1 MRRILLLLIVVFSFN
16 QTKGQT
22 KQDALN
28 ALRAKGVTLEQ
39 AQKLALAN
47 GLLPDTKSS
56 KSNVVKANDVV
67 TDLKV
72 AAVKK
77 DLIIPPKPAVVVQVE
92 KNTEKY
98 FGYDIFVNNPF
109 GSKDYL
115 LGNIDEGYI
124 LAPGDELRITV
135 FGDNNLEFVSKIDLN
150 GNISFPNLGVFFAA
164 GNSFATLKKRVNVFL
179 GKFYSGLLSTPSRT
193 FLDVS
198 LTQIRPVKV
207 SVLGNVNTPGPHLV
221 NGMATVLN
229 SLYASGGINTSG
241 TLREVKVY
249 RNNKLIK

>member
-1 MRRILLLLIVVFSFN
+1 MRRILLLIILVFSFN

-39 AQKLALAN
+39 AQKLAKAN

-56 KSNVVKANDVV
+56 KSNAVKVNDVV

-72 AAVKK
+72 AAVKQDSILPSK
-77 DLIIPPKPAVVVQVE
+77 PKPVVQVE
-92 KNTEKY
+92 KNTLKY

-109 GSKDYL
+109 GKKDYL

-164 GNSFATLKKRVNVFL
+164 GNSFATLKNRVKIFL
-179 GKFYSGLLSTPSRT
+179 GKYYSGLLSTPTRT

-207 SVLGNVNTPGPHLV
+207 SVLGNVN
-221 NGMATVLN
+221 
-229 SLYASGGINTSG
+229 
-241 TLREVKVY
+241 
-249 RNNKLIK
+249 